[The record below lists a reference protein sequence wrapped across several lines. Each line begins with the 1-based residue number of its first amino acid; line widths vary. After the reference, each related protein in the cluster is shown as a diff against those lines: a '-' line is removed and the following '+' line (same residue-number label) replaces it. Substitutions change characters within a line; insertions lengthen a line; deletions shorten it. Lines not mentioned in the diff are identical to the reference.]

1 MVGLNIPIKP
11 RKGQLIIS
19 EPIGPFMEAT
29 VQCARYNI
37 IKFNPESIKDKN
49 VLKLGSSLSIEQT
62 KEGTL
67 IIGGT
72 REFSGFDKENTLEGI
87 EVMLKRA
94 VEFFPAIKDLNFIR
108 AFAGLRPFT
117 LDGLPLIGEVDKIK
131 GFYIAAGHEGDGI
144 ALAPISGKL
153 LAELITDGKPSYNID
168 HFTPNRFEL

>member
-72 REFSGFDKENTLEGI
+72 REFSGFDK
-87 EVMLKRA
+87 
-94 VEFFPAIKDLNFIR
+94 
-108 AFAGLRPFT
+108 
-117 LDGLPLIGEVDKIK
+117 
-131 GFYIAAGHEGDGI
+131 
-144 ALAPISGKL
+144 
-153 LAELITDGKPSYNID
+153 
-168 HFTPNRFEL
+168 

>member
-67 IIGGT
+67 
-72 REFSGFDKENTLEGI
+72 
-87 EVMLKRA
+87 V
-94 VEFFPAIKDLNFIR
+94 
-108 AFAGLRPFT
+108 
-117 LDGLPLIGEVDKIK
+117 IGEVDKIK

>member
-108 AFAGLRPFT
+108 AFA
-117 LDGLPLIGEVDKIK
+117 
-131 GFYIAAGHEGDGI
+131 
-144 ALAPISGKL
+144 PIYG
-153 LAELITDGKPSYNID
+153 
-168 HFTPNRFEL
+168 